1 LAFSAQGSRVII
13 VAVHVRAMK
22 KLYSSIGDAPAK
34 GKRGDEEEMNAVYHK
49 IDGFLS
55 FTPP

>member
-1 LAFSAQGSRVII
+1 
-13 VAVHVRAMK
+13 MK
-22 KLYSSIGDAPAK
+22 NICSSSGDAQAK
-34 GKRGDEEEMNAVYHK
+34 GKSGDEEEMNAVYHK